1 MMSLQ
6 IDRLQFEHAFE
17 READLEDYPQLV
29 FLDRQ
34 TGDVL
39 WVYADDENASMEAG
53 IPPEEN
59 ADLRQRVESEPNRF
73 LEIPGL
79 DHGDHHGLL
88 REFLNSDWTHDQQA
102 RTQAHDA
109 YTGSIGRWK
118 RSVSDSVVHAFHAF
132 HDHQIEHM
140 AEAFLREHSIQPQWK

>member
-1 MMSLQ
+1 MTSLP

-17 READLEDYPQLV
+17 RDADLADYPQLV

-39 WVYADDENASMEAG
+39 WIYEDDENASMEAG
-53 IPPEEN
+53 IPHEEN
-59 ADLRQRVESEPNRF
+59 AELRHRVESEPHRF
-73 LEIPGL
+73 LEIPGF
-79 DHGDHHGLL
+79 DHGDHHDLL
-88 REFLNSDWTHDQQA
+88 REFLNSDWTHDQEA
-102 RTQAHDA
+102 RTQADDA

-132 HDHQIEHM
+132 HEHRIGQM
-140 AEAFLREHSIQPQWK
+140 AEVFLREHSLEPQWK

>member
-1 MMSLQ
+1 MSSLQ
-6 IDRLQFEHAFE
+6 INRLQFEHAFE
-17 READLEDYPQLV
+17 RDADFEDYPQSI

-39 WVYADDENASMEAG
+39 WIYDEDEDASAMAG

-59 ADLRQRVESEPNRF
+59 ADLRHRVESEPNRF
-73 LEIPGL
+73 LSIPGL
-79 DHGDHHGLL
+79 DHGDHHDLL
-88 REFLNSDWTHDQQA
+88 REFLNSDWTQDQEARSQA
-102 RTQAHDA
+102 REA

-132 HDHQIEHM
+132 YDQQIEDM
-140 AEAFLREHSIQPQWK
+140 ADVFLREHGIRPEWK